1 MSSSIDSKAEIEHI
15 QDSAPVAPELV
26 VSKLAQLDTTPWYR
40 KPNLRILYLILF
52 PTCIGVEMTS
62 GWGLILSSSALI

>member
-1 MSSSIDSKAEIEHI
+1 MSGSIDKKSVEEVQKEHYTNANPSTKL
-15 QDSAPVAPELV
+15 DVPPELV
-26 VSKLAQLDTTPWYR
+26 VSQLAAQDTTPWYQ

-62 GWGLILSSSALI
+62 G